1 MVRGAF
7 PYSQVPCF
15 LACSWDF
22 MIHSHVLRWSNIIR
36 QPDRRT
42 MFQYQW
48 MDDLQHNLEKYV
60 YVNLFSVNQQ
70 VCGWVGWIRV
80 GITAPL
86 SLCFSCHWNARRSEQ
101 SSHCLKLKHAIST
114 FKTFWCSTAD
124 KDANNPDSE
133 NEDKKF
139 GNVWKVLRQTE
150 QRRCRQADAEIG
162 PRRTGW
168 CPAEDSTLV

>member
-1 MVRGAF
+1 MFCNSAR
-7 PYSQVPCF
+7 PL
-15 LACSWDF
+15 LACLLSRFHDSLTCSQ
-22 MIHSHVLRWSNIIR
+22 MIKYL

-70 VCGWVGWIRV
+70 VGGWVGWIRV
-80 GITAPL
+80 RTTAPL
-86 SLCFSCHWNARRSEQ
+86 SLCFSCHWNARRSKQ
-101 SSHCLKLKHAIST
+101 SSLCLKLKHAIST

-133 NEDKKF
+133 NEDKKLGMCGKF
-139 GNVWKVLRQTE
+139 WDRRSRGGVDKQTLRLGRDGRVGAR
-150 QRRCRQADAEIG
+150 QRTAH
-162 PRRTGW
+162 
-168 CPAEDSTLV
+168 